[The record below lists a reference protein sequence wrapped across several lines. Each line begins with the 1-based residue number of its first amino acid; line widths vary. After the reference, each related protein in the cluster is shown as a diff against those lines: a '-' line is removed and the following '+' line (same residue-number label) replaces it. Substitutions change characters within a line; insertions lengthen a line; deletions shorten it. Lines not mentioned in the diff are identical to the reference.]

1 MLSVG
6 RILEGAFGLVR
17 ERLAAVAIWTA
28 IYLAGNIAL
37 MLSFGSIFGIATNP
51 ATAADPSA
59 VIGVMIPVYLISFV
73 MGLVGII
80 LYAAAMRAVLRPDAG
95 GFAYLR
101 LGMDELRLL
110 GLLILFSIV
119 GFVLM
124 VGFMILLGL
133 LGVGAAMGSQ
143 SSGGTVIVMIVG
155 MIAMFTVMLYFIVRF
170 SLAFPLTLHRGRITL
185 GEAWR
190 LSRGRFWTLFGAAVV
205 ITVLVSVLNMAV
217 SLVTMGSYMFDVMA
231 AAGNPEAA
239 ARAMESQT
247 RSFGQLGPMMILS
260 SLGGAIVAGLWVALS
275 GGSIATAA
283 KLLLADE
290 NEDAEDV
297 FG

>member
-51 ATAADPSA
+51 AAAADPSA

-95 GFAYLR
+95 GLAYLR

-110 GLLILFSIV
+110 GLLILFSII